1 VIDPSRT
8 VALVGRPNVG
18 KSRLFNRLCG
28 KRMSIVHDQPGVTRD
43 LISTEVNDNYVLLD
57 TGGIGMEIEM
67 TAKKISR
74 AAEDQ
79 VEFAI
84 QAASVI
90 LLIVDAREGIT
101 NLDEIVADKLRR
113 YGKKVILVAN
123 KVDFEENEGSAD
135 EFIRLG
141 LGDPYST
148 SAEHGRGI
156 TDLNE
161 AIDAALGPKPDMSES
176 DKSDRIRFSLVG
188 RPNVGK
194 SSIGNKLLNSNRLI
208 VSDVAGT
215 TRDAVELDLDY
226 KSKSG
231 ETLKFRMADTAGLRG
246 KSKVDSPVEYFSSVR
261 TQAALERSDVVF
273 LIIDAVDGVTKQDQN
288 LAGAVLD
295 AGKALVIV
303 VNKWDL
309 IIERWEHNPIDGF
322 KNLKHFL
329 TSYEKSLRKE
339 MFFLPDPPVLF
350 VSATSG
356 FQIESMLE
364 AAASI
369 EATLDT
375 KLPTGRLNS
384 TIENLF
390 EARSPKIVGIKRFKV
405 FYAVQTGTR
414 PLRIRFF
421 CNRVERLDP
430 SYRRYLEKAI
440 IHEFKLSGCPV
451 RFDLVGKEKRYEE
464 GGDNAGPRQSDT
476 IQNKARVRKMGEDAN
491 KLDTKHPE
499 RRAKI
504 VQKKAAHNASGVEG
518 GTKRGKQHGNKGL
531 KKRR

>member
-1 VIDPSRT
+1 MIDPSRT

-28 KRMSIVHDQPGVTRD
+28 KRMSIVHDMPGVTRD
-43 LISTEVNDNYVLLD
+43 LISTEVDDNYVLLD

-67 TAKKISR
+67 TAKKISV

-90 LLIVDAREGIT
+90 LFIVDAREGIT
-101 NLDEIVADKLRR
+101 SLDEIVAQKLRR
-113 YGKKVILVAN
+113 YGKKVLLVAN
-123 KVDFEENEGSAD
+123 KVDFEENEASAD
-135 EFIRLG
+135 EFVRLG
-141 LGDPYST
+141 LGDVHCT

-161 AIDAALGPKPDMSES
+161 AIEDSLGPKPDESES
-176 DKSDRIRFSLVG
+176 DKSNRIRFSLVG

-226 KSKSG
+226 QHKDG

-246 KSKVDSPVEYFSSVR
+246 KSKVNSSVEYFSSVR

-273 LIIDAVDGVTKQDQN
+273 LVIDAVDGVTKQDQA
-288 LAGAVLD
+288 LAGAILD
-295 AGKALVIV
+295 AGKALVVV

-309 IIERWEHNPIDGF
+309 IIDRWERDPIEGF

-329 TSYEKSLRKE
+329 TKYEESLRKE

-350 VSATSG
+350 VSAKSG
-356 FQIESMLE
+356 FRIESMLE
-364 AAASI
+364 AAVSI
-369 EATLDT
+369 EATLDM
-375 KLPTGRLNS
+375 KLPTGRLNNLV
-384 TIENLF
+384 EKLF
-390 EARSPKIVGIKRFKV
+390 EARSPKVVGTKRFKV
-405 FYAVQTGTR
+405 FYAVQTGFR
-414 PLRIRFF
+414 PMRIRFF
-421 CNRVERLDP
+421 CNRIERLDP

-440 IHEFKLSGCPV
+440 IHEFRLSGCPV

-464 GGDNAGPRQSDT
+464 GGANAPRQNDT
-476 IQNKARVRKMGEDAN
+476 IQNKARIRKMGENAAE
-491 KLDTKHPE
+491 LDTKHPE

-504 VQKKAAHNASGVEG
+504 VQKKASHNQG
-518 GTKRGKQHGNKGL
+518 GRKKG
-531 KKRR
+531 

>member
-1 VIDPSRT
+1 MIDPSRT

-28 KRMSIVHDQPGVTRD
+28 KRMSIVHDMPGVTRD
-43 LISTEVNDNYVLLD
+43 LISTEVDDNYVLLD

-67 TAKKISR
+67 TAKKISV

-84 QAASVI
+84 HAASVI
-90 LLIVDAREGIT
+90 LFIVDAREGIT
-101 NLDEIVADKLRR
+101 SLDEIVAQKLRR
-113 YGKKVILVAN
+113 YGKKVLLVAN
-123 KVDFEENEGSAD
+123 KVDFEENEDSAD
-135 EFIRLG
+135 EFVRLG
-141 LGDPYST
+141 LGDPFCT

-156 TDLNE
+156 TDLNA
-161 AIDAALGPKPDMSES
+161 AIEDALGPKPDESES
-176 DKSDRIRFSLVG
+176 DKSKRIRFSLVG

-226 KSKSG
+226 KHKDG

-246 KSKVDSPVEYFSSVR
+246 KSKVNSPVEYFSSVR

-273 LIIDAVDGVTKQDQN
+273 LIIDAVDGVTKQDQA
-288 LAGAVLD
+288 LAGAILD

-309 IIERWEHNPIDGF
+309 IIDRWERDPIEGF

-329 TSYEKSLRKE
+329 TKYEESLRKE

-350 VSATSG
+350 VSAKSG
-356 FQIESMLE
+356 FRIESMLE

-369 EATLDT
+369 EATLDMT
-375 KLPTGRLNS
+375 LPTGRLNNL
-384 TIENLF
+384 IEKLF
-390 EARSPKIVGIKRFKV
+390 EARSPKVVGTKRFKV
-405 FYAVQTGTR
+405 FYAVQTGSR
-414 PLRIRFF
+414 PMRIRFF
-421 CNRVERLDP
+421 CNRIERLDP

-440 IHEFKLSGCPV
+440 IHEFRLSGCPV
-451 RFDLVGKEKRYEE
+451 RFDLMGKEKRYEE
-464 GGDNAGPRQSDT
+464 GAANAPRQSDT
-476 IQNKARVRKMGEDAN
+476 IQNKARVRKMGDNAAE
-491 KLDTKHPE
+491 LDKKHPE
-499 RRAKI
+499 RRARI
-504 VQKKAAHNASGVEG
+504 VQKKASH
-518 GTKRGKQHGNKGL
+518 NKGG
-531 KKRR
+531 KKR